1 MDCSNTPIAEL
12 NKDNLKIHNC
22 KEPIYHITISNKFR
36 ECAKIGFK
44 LENKLSNEDL
54 FNYLSKTLEELN
66 NTYMCYLASIK
77 KTDEN
82 NDDNNDNNDNN
93 DNSFCL
99 TYVCFY
105 IPKQLIERLVE
116 NKMYNCIF
124 YIGLEDDKNKI
135 LISSKPPS
143 EEKLAKHKKNVDDD
157 NIPYKS
163 TLLTFE
169 LTE

>member
-1 MDCSNTPIAEL
+1 MDCSNTPIASL
-12 NKDNLKIHNC
+12 SKDNLKIHNC

-36 ECAKIGFK
+36 EYAKLGFK
-44 LENKLSNEDL
+44 LANKLSNDDL
-54 FNYLSKTLEELN
+54 YKYLSKTLEEVN
-66 NTYMCYLASIK
+66 NNYMSYLALIK

-82 NDDNNDNNDNN
+82 ND

-135 LISSKPPS
+135 LISSIPPS
-143 EEKLAKHKKNVDDD
+143 EEKLAKHKKTPDDD
-157 NIPYKS
+157 NLPYKS